1 MGIVC
6 IVVERLLKFFAPDDF
21 GGNLYSFMTNQIS
34 HCAISFVACYLIGGW
49 YFVASFWLVWEIYQ
63 LNKSKNL
70 QDFIFD
76 LTFELSGV
84 LIFIYLKP
92 ALICVIL
99 LFLFVLIFKK

>member
-1 MGIVC
+1 MIG
-6 IVVERLLKFFAPDDF
+6 RLLKFFAPDDF

-49 YFVASFWLVWEIYQ
+49 YFVAIFWLAWEIYH
-63 LNKSKNL
+63 LLKSKNWN
-70 QDFIFD
+70 DFIFD

>member
-6 IVVERLLKFFAPDDF
+6 VVVEKILKFFAPDDF
-21 GGNLYSFMTNQIS
+21 EGNLYGFTTNQIS
-34 HCAISFVACYLIGGW
+34 HISISFVACYLIGGW
-49 YFVASFWLVWEIYQ
+49 YFVAGFWLAWELYQ

-99 LFLFVLIFKK
+99 VFVIILILRK